1 MNREALISG
10 VVALG
15 CHALLLFGLRLGN
28 GAHPLPVEDSEV
40 EVSLVEAAP
49 PAPAA
54 PVADVAP
61 PPAAEPVIEPPA
73 EVPLEP
79 TPEPRPTVTRPP
91 APRPLVPR
99 PAAPTVPK
107 PASPG
112 ARGAAVSGTGNSTV
126 SASTGLGN
134 AQPRYRSNP
143 RPEYPAEARR
153 LRQQGRVLLD
163 VAVSAGG
170 RPTSVS
176 VKQSSGVA
184 SLDAA
189 ALAAVRRWTFE
200 PARTA
205 GIAVAA
211 RVEVPVR
218 FDLAR

>member
-1 MNREALISG
+1 MNREALLSA

-15 CHALLLFGLRLGN
+15 CHALLLFGLRWGD
-28 GAHPLPVEDSEV
+28 GARPQPVAETEV

-54 PVADVAP
+54 PVAEVAP
-61 PPAAEPVIEPPA
+61 PPAVAPVVEPP
-73 EVPLEP
+73 EEIPPEP
-79 TPEPRPTVTRPP
+79 APQPRPAEPRPT
-91 APRPLVPR
+91 APRVAR
-99 PAAPTVPK
+99 PAAPAP
-107 PASPG
+107 
-112 ARGAAVSGTGNSTV
+112 RGGTVSGTGQPAV
-126 SASTGLGN
+126 SVVAGLGN
-134 AQPRYRSNP
+134 TKPRYRSNP
-143 RPEYPAEARR
+143 RPDYPTEARR
-153 LRQQGRVLLD
+153 LRQQGRVLLE
-163 VAVSAGG
+163 VTVSAAGQ
-170 RPTSVS
+170 PTSVT

-205 GIAVAA
+205 GLAVAA

>member
-15 CHALLLFGLRLGN
+15 CHALLLFGLRSGN
-28 GAHPLPVEDSEV
+28 GARPLPVADSEV

-49 PAPAA
+49 AAPAA
-54 PVADVAP
+54 PVAEVAP
-61 PPAAEPVIEPPA
+61 PPAAEPAIEPPA
-73 EVPLEP
+73 EVPPEP
-79 TPEPRPTVTRPP
+79 APEPRPSGTRPP
-91 APRPLVPR
+91 APRPFALR
-99 PAAPTVPK
+99 PPAPTVPK

-112 ARGAAVSGTGNSTV
+112 SRGAAISGAGNSTV
-126 SASTGLGN
+126 SANTGLGN
-134 AQPRYRSNP
+134 AKPRYRSNP
-143 RPEYPAEARR
+143 RPDYPAEARR

-184 SLDAA
+184 ALDAA

-205 GIAVAA
+205 GIPVAA